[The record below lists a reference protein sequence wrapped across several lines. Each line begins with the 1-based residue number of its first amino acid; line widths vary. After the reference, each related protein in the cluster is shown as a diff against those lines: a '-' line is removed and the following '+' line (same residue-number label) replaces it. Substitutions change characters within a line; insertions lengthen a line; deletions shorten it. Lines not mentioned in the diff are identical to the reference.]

1 MPRESRWSDITSFDR
16 SGGQMSDIRQLLDRI
31 QLLEQRVKVLEGAK
45 VIDQNAT
52 ILALQEMSRTIGMMM
67 SQLLPIVD
75 ERNKVQAAIKEAV
88 IERMFEAVIKTQ
100 KYPM

>member
-1 MPRESRWSDITSFDR
+1 
-16 SGGQMSDIRQLLDRI
+16 MSDIRQLLDRI